1 MRRIM
6 TIRFMT
12 ALLALICSTGVF
24 AQVEWLETE
33 HDFGAFRE
41 DDGKVTCNFRF
52 VNKGKEPISVRSVK
66 ASCGCTTPSY
76 TKQPIE
82 PGDTGCIMATFNPAG
97 RPGRF
102 TKTLSIDIAGAGAGP
117 RKMLTLNGVVIGS
130 ESTLMSRYP
139 VEAGPLKLRTQL
151 VPFGTVLK
159 GRAKSAFVEVYN
171 ASSSPVVPEW
181 TGVPSYV
188 RVAGSEGSIPPGEQ
202 IVYSL
207 TITPDSS
214 TPYGIISD
222 TAYIGAQ
229 GEEPLKLDLS
239 AILEEDF
246 SKLTP
251 GQRQNA
257 PVVAVDSERIDF
269 GQIQRSGESVS
280 RTFTIENRG
289 KSDLLV
295 RRVYTTDKG
304 ITVTPETGKV
314 KKGKTM
320 EITVSTDPAELP
332 SEVLSARIQLITN
345 DPEQSL
351 VIIRAIGEVVD

>member
-1 MRRIM
+1 MKKLIM
-6 TIRFMT
+6 SAFT
-12 ALLALICSTGVF
+12 ALVCSVTAF

-41 DDGKVTCNFRF
+41 DGGKVTCNFRF
-52 VNKGKEPISVRSVK
+52 VNKGSEPVSIRAVK
-66 ASCGCTTPSY
+66 VSCGCTTPSY

-82 PGDTGCIMATFNPAG
+82 PGDTGSIMATFNPAG

-102 TKTLSIDIAGAGAGP
+102 SKTLSIDIAGAGAGP
-117 RKMLTLNGVVIGS
+117 RKMLTINGVVIGS

-139 VEAGPLKLRTQL
+139 VQAGPLKMRTQL
-151 VPFGTVLK
+151 VPFGTVVK

-171 ASSSPVVPEW
+171 ASEAPVVPEW
-181 TGVPSYV
+181 SGVPSYV
-188 RVAGSEGSIPPGEQ
+188 RIAGSQGSILPGEQ
-202 IVYSL
+202 IVYTL
-207 TITPDSS
+207 TITPDAS

-222 TAYIGAQ
+222 TAYIGVA
-229 GEEPLKLDLS
+229 GEDPLKLDLS

-257 PVVAVDSERIDF
+257 PVAAVDAERLDF
-269 GQIQRSGESVS
+269 GQINRSGESVS

-289 KSDLLV
+289 KSDLFV
-295 RRVYTTDKG
+295 RRAYTTDSG
-304 ITVTPETGKV
+304 ITVTPSEGKV

-320 EITVSTDPAELP
+320 EITVTADPAELP
-332 SEVLSARIQLITN
+332 SELMSARIQVITN
-345 DPEQSL
+345 DPDQSL
-351 VIIRAIGEVVD
+351 IIVRAIGEIIE